1 MTNKSILKAKKD
13 LNAIISNLALKDY
26 NQFNKKTNGSYY
38 KKHRAYTL
46 SAETLEAMEIL
57 KLTNKEKITLEEE
70 TKIKAYLLPIRT
82 QRTELL
88 KNTDQRI

>member
-57 KLTNKEKITLEEE
+57 KLTNKEKILH
-70 TKIKAYLLPIRT
+70 
-82 QRTELL
+82 
-88 KNTDQRI
+88 

>member
-1 MTNKSILKAKKD
+1 MTNNSILKAKKD

-26 NQFNKKTNGSYY
+26 NQFNKKTDGSYY
-38 KKHRAYTL
+38 KIHRPYTL

-57 KLTNKEKITLEEE
+57 KLTNQKEIMTEDE